1 MWFAKWFGGR
11 KDEHE
16 EDEPA
21 RFPPSPALAQQPDP
35 NARQAQQTAKN
46 KKPEPVVNAKNG
58 FDPYNSGAF
67 VKHNAWERTNLR

>member
-11 KDEHE
+11 KNAHE

-21 RFPPSPALAQQPDP
+21 RFPPSAVPHSATNPRPQPSPA
-35 NARQAQQTAKN
+35 
-46 KKPEPVVNAKNG
+46 KPKTSVVRAEAG